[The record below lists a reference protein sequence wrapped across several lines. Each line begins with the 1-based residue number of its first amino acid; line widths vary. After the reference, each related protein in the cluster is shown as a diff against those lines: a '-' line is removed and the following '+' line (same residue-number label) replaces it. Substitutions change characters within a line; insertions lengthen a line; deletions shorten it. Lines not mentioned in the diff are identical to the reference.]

1 MKCRMDKI
9 ETQVLPVP
17 PNMIASLR
25 EGFDAVANKIVI
37 ILIPI
42 AFDLLLWLG
51 PHLQIKTI
59 LEPLYRFIRF
69 IGQQL
74 ARSKRCSASNN
85 GYIAFCSIS
94 I

>member
-1 MKCRMDKI
+1 MDKI
-9 ETQVLPVP
+9 ETQVMPVP

-25 EGFDAVANKIVI
+25 AGFDAVANKIVI

-59 LEPLYRFIRF
+59 LNHYIDVSRI
-69 IGQQL
+69 ISQL
-74 ARSKRCSASNN
+74 TRSKP
-85 GYIAFCSIS
+85 GM
-94 I
+94 